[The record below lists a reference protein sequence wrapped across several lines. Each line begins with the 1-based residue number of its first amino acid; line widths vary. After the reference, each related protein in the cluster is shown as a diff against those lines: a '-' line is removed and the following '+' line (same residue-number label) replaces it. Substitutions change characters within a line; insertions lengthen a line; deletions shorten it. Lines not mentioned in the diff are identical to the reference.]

1 MSGKGAA
8 VELGDS
14 YLVLH
19 IVPCVLAR
27 RVTFLLERYD

>member
-1 MSGKGAA
+1 MSGKDAA

-19 IVPCVLAR
+19 IVPCVPAR
-27 RVTFLLERYD
+27 RLTLLL